1 VSENLTTSAFNA
13 PKQPLFDLFLETT
26 PEYDEFPLSYS
37 QQRLWFLN
45 EWERG
50 NIAYNLSAPILIN
63 GPLNI
68 SALERALNQI
78 IARHES
84 LRTTFAVRDEQP
96 RQIIAPYLSLRIPV
110 TDLSDL
116 PEDEREAEATR
127 LMSER
132 ARQPFDLQI
141 GPLLHASLIK
151 LRPES
156 HALFLMM
163 HHIVSDGWSMSVL
176 FRDLSAVYGAF
187 CKGEDDPLPELKIQY
202 ADYAQWQ
209 RERVNDELFQQQ
221 ISYWKEQLAG
231 APALLNLP
239 TDYARPRLPNY
250 QGHRLP
256 VALPVDLTKALKDLS
271 RRENVTLFMLLLA
284 AWQLLLSRYSGQP
297 DVVVGT
303 PTANRTRAEVEPLI
317 GFFVNNLALRLNVNG
332 QETFR
337 QLLKKARESCFGAYA
352 HQDIPFELVLETIQ
366 PERSTSYSPL
376 FQTMFQLQG
385 AAVENLRLPGLQC
398 SRMNVDT
405 GTAKFDLML
414 SLDNKED
421 NLSGWLEYNSDIF
434 KQETAARLL
443 NHLETLLTGIVKD
456 PEQKVSTYPL
466 LSQAEEQQLVHGWN
480 DTLTAF
486 PREQCIHQLFEAQ
499 VNRTPEAVA
508 LVHNEARL
516 SYRELN
522 ERANQLANYLRAD
535 GVGPESLVGI
545 HIERSIEMV
554 VALLGVLKAGAAY
567 LPLDPGFPISRL
579 QFMLADAGIKTL
591 LSTSDLAKGLPAIH
605 EGTIFLDSDW
615 PVISESSAQDPGPL
629 ASPENLAYVIY
640 TSGSTGTPKGVQI
653 THVSLTNFLLS
664 MQDELKLSADDVL
677 AAVTTLSFDIAGLE
691 LYVPLITGARLVVL
705 DRKIAT
711 DGPALA
717 EELQRIQAT
726 VMQAT
731 PATWRLLVESGWD
744 GDAGLQILCG
754 GESLGAELAEQLKAR
769 SGRLWNVYGPTETT
783 IWSTIYPIETLN
795 GVVLIG
801 KPIWNTQT
809 YILDRQQ
816 RLVPAGV
823 TGELYIGGTG
833 LARGYLGRPELTA
846 EKFIPDPFGAE
857 PGARLYRTG
866 DLARHREGGELECL
880 GRVDNQVKVRGF
892 RIELGEIEAALLA
905 NAAVSE
911 AVVVAQDDGSGEKR
925 LVAYLVPYESEQ
937 LDIAEFRSRLK
948 DRLPDYMVPAWY
960 VLLEKLP
967 LTPNGKVDR
976 KSLPAPETGRSGLTN
991 FVAPRSHVEEILA
1004 GLWMQT
1010 LNVDQVGID
1019 DNFFDLGGHSL
1030 LATRLLSRVRR
1041 SLDVELRLD
1050 QLFSAPTIAGMAK
1063 EVEAAQQ
1070 AVGKL
1075 QAPPIVPVERSE
1087 ALLLS
1092 YPQLRLWFLD
1102 QLEPGTTAYNIRM
1115 AVRLTGPLNL
1125 NAFEQSLTE
1134 IIRRHEPL
1142 RTNFVAIE
1150 GEPRQMIAD
1159 PPQVFGATIID
1170 LTHLRESEREAEAK
1184 RLANI
1189 EAQTPFD
1196 LSKDLM
1202 LRACLIRLNRE
1213 EEESLLVVTTH
1224 HIAGDGWS
1232 MGLLFD
1238 ELSVLYRSFA
1248 RGEESPLPEL
1258 PIQYADFAVW
1268 QRNWLQSAV
1277 LDEQLNYWE
1286 QRLAGTSGVLELPTD
1301 RPRSALSPLSW
1312 GMPFH
1317 IEWSPELT
1325 KALRDLCRRQDVT
1338 LHMLLLAAFQTLL
1351 HRYTGQDDICVGTPI
1366 ANRTR
1371 DELEVLIGFFV
1382 NTLVM
1387 RADFSEAPS
1396 FRELLEQTRQRCL
1409 EAYMH
1414 QDAPFEKIVQRIQP
1428 TRSRDLSTLFQ
1439 VFFQVQNAPMEALTL
1454 EGVNLSPVS
1463 IEGGMVKLDLAMTIK
1478 EAGDRLT
1485 ANLRYNT
1492 ELFDHATI
1500 AAMSAHLRTLLE
1512 TIVTDPDQKVSQIS
1526 LMSPAEEEQLRHRS
1540 NPASR
1545 SYAREQCVHQLFE
1558 EQVQRNPDATAVID
1572 IGERLS
1578 YRELNERA
1586 NQLARYL
1593 KAQQVGPESVVGIC
1607 LERSVEM
1614 IVAMLAVLKAGAAYL
1629 PLDPAYPESRLN
1641 LMLDD
1646 ARVQFVISQRP
1657 LLNSVDMQCD
1667 ALGEEEGEIS
1677 DHENCDLRIN
1687 TAGQNLAYV
1696 IYTSGSTGS
1705 PKGVLVQHDSLC
1717 NFTHATIE
1725 NYCLTSADRVLQF
1738 ASFSF
1743 DTSIEE
1749 IFPALC
1755 SGATLVLRN
1764 DEMLGPAADFL
1775 DHCARLQITVVDLP
1789 TAFWHELTAGMR
1801 REGLQMPPC
1810 VRLVI
1815 IGGERA
1821 INERALQWQTVRG
1834 ESRLVNTYGP
1844 TEATVVATFCEVD
1857 PEHLELQQQVFIGRP
1872 LSNTR
1877 AYVLNDAFALS
1888 PTGTVGELYVGGA
1901 GLARG
1906 YLGKPDLTAGKFVP
1920 DPFSNEPG
1928 ARLYRTG
1935 DLARYRSNGELEY
1948 VGRTDNQ
1955 IKVRGFRVELG
1966 EIEAALREH
1975 SAVSEA
1981 LVTAQ
1986 DDDSGEK
1993 RLVAYVVPQE
2003 GEQLNPAEL
2012 RRALKERLP
2021 EYMVPA
2027 WFIELDKLPLTP
2039 NGKVDRRNLPDPAGF
2054 QSPARDGYVAPRN
2067 PIEEELVGI
2076 WEQLLNV
2083 TPIGVEDNFFELG
2096 GHSLLLTRLASQLR
2110 QTFHIELSLREL
2122 FMAPTISE
2130 TMQIIAVKQ
2139 IDEEDSAALAQMID
2153 ELDTVSEDE
2162 LRALLEVEG
2171 KAF

>member
-1 VSENLTTSAFNA
+1 MSENLTTSALAAHN
-13 PKQPLFDLFLETT
+13 QPLVELFPETT
-26 PEYDEFPLSYS
+26 VDYDEFPLSYS

-45 EWERG
+45 EWEPG
-50 NIAYNLSAPILIN
+50 NIAYNLSAPILIK

-68 SALERALNQI
+68 SALERALNRI
-78 IARHES
+78 VARHES
-84 LRTTFAVRDEQP
+84 LRTTFAVKDEQP
-96 RQIIAPYLSLRIPV
+96 RQIIAPYLMVRIHV
-110 TDLSDL
+110 TDLCHL
-116 PEDEREAEATR
+116 REQEREAEATR
-127 LMSER
+127 LMSEQ
-132 ARQPFDLQI
+132 ARQPFDLQQ
-141 GPLLHASLIK
+141 GPLLHASLFK
-151 LRPES
+151 LGPES
-156 HALFLMM
+156 HALLLMM

-176 FRDLSAVYGAF
+176 FRDLSAIYGAF
-187 CKGEDDPLPELKIQY
+187 CNGEDDPLPDLKIQY

-209 RERVNDELFQQQ
+209 RERMNDEQFQQQ
-221 ISYWKEQLAG
+221 ISYWREQLAG

-250 QGHRLP
+250 QGHRLNIS
-256 VALPVDLTKALKDLS
+256 LPADLTSELRDLS
-271 RRENVTLFMLLLA
+271 RKENVTLFMLLLA
-284 AWQLLLSRYSGQP
+284 AWQLLLSRYSGQS

-317 GFFVNNLALRLNVNG
+317 GFFVNNLALRLNVNA
-332 QETFR
+332 QVTFR
-337 QLLKKARESCFGAYA
+337 ELLKKVREKCFGAYA

-385 AAVENLRLPGLQC
+385 AAVESLRLTDLQC
-398 SRMNVDT
+398 SRMTVDT

-414 SLDNKED
+414 SLDNRED
-421 NLSGWLEYNSDIF
+421 GLSGWLEYNSDIF
-434 KQETAARLL
+434 KEETVSRLL
-443 NHLETLLTGIVKD
+443 GHYQNLLTGIVKN
-456 PEQKVSTYPL
+456 PEQIVSAYPL
-466 LSQAEEQQLVHGWN
+466 LSAAEEQQLLHGWN
-480 DTLTAF
+480 DTSVAF
-486 PREQCIHQLFEAQ
+486 PRKQCIHLLFETQ
-499 VNRTPEAVA
+499 VQRTPEAVA
-508 LVHNEARL
+508 LVHNDARL

-522 ERANQLANYLRAD
+522 ERANQLAHYLRAR

-545 HIERSIEMV
+545 HVERSTEMV
-554 VALLGVLKAGAAY
+554 IALLGVLKAGAAY

-591 LSTSDLAKGLPAIH
+591 LSTSELANGLPATH
-605 EGTIFLDSDW
+605 GETVFLDSDW
-615 PVISESSAQDPGPL
+615 PLISQSSTADPRPL
-629 ASPENLAYVIY
+629 TAPSNLAYVIY

-653 THVSLTNFLLS
+653 THLSLTNFLLS
-664 MQDELKLSADDVL
+664 MQDELELSADDVL

-691 LYVPLITGARLVVL
+691 LYLPLITGARLVVL
-705 DRKIAT
+705 DRRIAT

-717 EELQRIQAT
+717 DELKRIEAT

-744 GDAGLQILCG
+744 GDARLKILCG
-754 GESLGAELAEQLKAR
+754 GESLPSELADQLHAL

-783 IWSTIYPIETLN
+783 IWSTIYPIEAVD
-795 GVVLIG
+795 GAVPIG

-809 YILDRQQ
+809 YILDKQQ

-846 EKFIPDPFGAE
+846 EKFIPDPFSGEA
-857 PGARLYRTG
+857 GARLYRTG
-866 DLARHREGGELECL
+866 DLARYRNAAELECL

-892 RIELGEIEAALLA
+892 RIELGEIEAVLREH
-905 NAAVSE
+905 AAVSE

-925 LVAYLVPYESEQ
+925 LVAYLVAHEPGQ
-937 LDIAEFRSRLK
+937 LDVAEFRSTLK
-948 DRLPDYMVPAWY
+948 ERLPDYMVPAWY
-960 VLLEKLP
+960 VELEAFP

-976 KSLPAPETGRSGLTN
+976 KSLPAPESGRFGSSH

-1010 LNVDQVGID
+1010 LNVDQVSID

-1050 QLFSAPTIAGMAK
+1050 QLFSGPTIAGMAK
-1063 EVEAAQQ
+1063 EVEAAQLSGQ
-1070 AVGKL
+1070 L

-1087 ALLLS
+1087 NLVLS

-1102 QLEPGTTAYNIRM
+1102 QLEPNTPAYNIRV
-1115 AVRLTGPLNL
+1115 AVRITGPLNL
-1125 NAFEQSLTE
+1125 DAFEKSLTE
-1134 IIRRHEPL
+1134 IVRRHEPL
-1142 RTNFVAIE
+1142 RTRFVAVE
-1150 GEPRQMIAD
+1150 GEPRQVIAD
-1159 PPQVFGATIID
+1159 PPAVFNARLID
-1170 LTHLRESEREAEAK
+1170 LTHLPASERESEAK
-1184 RLANI
+1184 RLANV
-1189 EAQTPFD
+1189 EAQTAFD
-1196 LSKDLM
+1196 LASDFM
-1202 LRACLIRLNRE
+1202 LRAHLVRLNRE
-1213 EEESLLVVTTH
+1213 VEESLLIVTMH
-1224 HIAGDGWS
+1224 HIASDGWS

-1238 ELSVLYRSFA
+1238 ELSVLYRSYT
-1248 RGEESPLPEL
+1248 RGEDSPLPEL
-1258 PIQYADFAVW
+1258 PVQYADYAVW
-1268 QRNWLQSAV
+1268 QRDWFQSEV
-1277 LDEQLNYWE
+1277 LDEQLDYWE
-1286 QRLAGTSGVLELPTD
+1286 RQLAGVSGVLELPTD
-1301 RPRSALSPLSW
+1301 RARSSLTHLSW
-1312 GMPFH
+1312 GMPYH
-1317 IEWSPELT
+1317 IEWSPALT
-1325 KALRDLCRRQDVT
+1325 KALRDLCRREDVT
-1338 LHMLLLAAFQTLL
+1338 LHMLLLTAFQTLL

-1371 DELEVLIGFFV
+1371 TELEAMIGFFV

-1387 RADFSEAPS
+1387 RADFSAAPS
-1396 FRELLEQTRQRCL
+1396 FRELLQQMRQRCL

-1428 TRSRDLSTLFQ
+1428 ARQHDLSTLFQ
-1439 VFFQVQNAPMEALTL
+1439 VFFQVQNAPMEALAL
-1454 EGVNLSPVS
+1454 EGLSLSPVS

-1478 EAGDRLT
+1478 EAGDGLT

-1492 ELFDHATI
+1492 ELFDHETI
-1500 AAMSAHLRTLLE
+1500 AAMSEHLRTLLE
-1512 TIVTDPDQKVSQIS
+1512 TVVTDPDQKISQIS
-1526 LMSPAEEEQLRHRS
+1526 LISSAEEDQLRQRS

-1545 SYAREQCVHQLFE
+1545 PYPREQCVHQLFE
-1558 EQVQRNPDATAVID
+1558 AQVQRTPEATALVHD
-1572 IGERLS
+1572 DQRLS

-1586 NQLARYL
+1586 NQLAHYL
-1593 KAQQVGPESVVGIC
+1593 KTQQVGPESVVGIC
-1607 LERSVEM
+1607 LERSIEM
-1614 IVAMLAVLKAGAAYL
+1614 IIALLGVLKAGAAYV
-1629 PLDPAYPESRLN
+1629 PLDPTYPKSRLDF
-1641 LMLDD
+1641 MLED
-1646 ARVQFVISQRP
+1646 AGVKVVISQRG
-1657 LLNSVDMQCD
+1657 LLDDVEVISLD
-1667 ALGEEEGEIS
+1667 EEAITRQEK
-1677 DHENCDLRIN
+1677 CDLRIE
-1687 TAGQNLAYV
+1687 TRSQNLAYV

-1717 NFTHATIE
+1717 NFTHASIE
-1725 NYCLTSADRVLQF
+1725 NYRLSSADRVLQF

-1775 DHCARLQITVVDLP
+1775 DHCARLHLTVVDLP
-1789 TAFWHELTAGMR
+1789 TAFWHELTAGMQ
-1801 REGLQMPPC
+1801 RERLQMPPC
-1810 VRLVI
+1810 VRVVI

-1821 INERALQWQTVRG
+1821 INERAVQWQTVGG
-1834 ESRLVNTYGP
+1834 ESQLVNTYGP
-1844 TEATVVATFCEVD
+1844 TEATVVATFCTVET
-1857 PEHLELQQQVFIGRP
+1857 QQVFIGKP

-1877 AYVLNDAFALS
+1877 AYVLNDAFELS

-1906 YLGKPDLTAGKFVP
+1906 YSGKPDLTAGKFVP

-1981 LVTAQ
+1981 LVVAQ
-1986 DDDSGEK
+1986 DDESGEQ
-1993 RLVAYVVPQE
+1993 RLVAYVVPQA
-2003 GEQLNPAEL
+2003 GETLNASEL

-2021 EYMVPA
+2021 EYMVPT
-2027 WFIELDKLPLTP
+2027 WYVELDKLPLTP
-2039 NGKVDRRNLPDPAGF
+2039 NGKVDRRNLPPCTDF
-2054 QSPARDGYVAPRN
+2054 QSSRDGYVAPRN
-2067 PIEEELVGI
+2067 PIEVELVGI
-2076 WEQLLNV
+2076 WQQLLNV
-2083 TPIGVEDNFFELG
+2083 SPIGVHDNFFELG

-2110 QTFHIELSLREL
+2110 QTFHVEMSLREL
-2122 FMAPTISE
+2122 FSAPTIDE
-2130 TMQIIAVKQ
+2130 IMQLIAAKQ
-2139 IDEEDSAALAQMID
+2139 IGAEDSAELAQMID
-2153 ELDTVSEDE
+2153 ELAGVSEDE

-2171 KAF
+2171 TS